1 VELHSCWRVVAVV
14 LTRNAPSDGILRL
27 CSGEIAALAGANT
40 QLQIVQTT
48 CPAHHSDQRYA
59 PSLCLGG
66 LRRLRAVAKTGRST
80 VTVRGLLQRLDTAE
94 VGWEE
99 MAAAASSAN
108 PEPWL
113 PAGVSG
119 VAWQ

>member
-1 VELHSCWRVVAVV
+1 
-14 LTRNAPSDGILRL
+14 
-27 CSGEIAALAGANT
+27 
-40 QLQIVQTT
+40 VQTT

-80 VTVRGLLQRLDTAE
+80 VTVRGLLQRLDKVE